1 MAMSRTVL
9 NRSLI
14 HFAWVVAA
22 AAVWMAITV
31 EPGNS
36 RELPLQSIVG
46 GHRVQPNEK
55 QLNAIGHPDVSASEA
70 AEIDRLYGILLH
82 CSASACAAEGDGP
95 VSPSGCSAMAP
106 RSSC

>member
-1 MAMSRTVL
+1 MSRAVL
-9 NRSLI
+9 DRAFMHL
-14 HFAWVVAA
+14 AWAVVA
-22 AAVWMAITV
+22 AAVWMAIAV

-46 GHRVQPNEK
+46 GHRIQPNEK
-55 QLNAIGHPDVSASEA
+55 ELNAIGHPDVSASQS

-82 CSASACAAEGDGP
+82 CSASACPAESHAP
-95 VSPSGCSAMAP
+95 VSPSGCSAKAP